1 MLGVLLKE
9 LAPKIELEAAAVVLV
24 GKDDEVV

>member
-9 LAPKIELEAAAVVLV
+9 LAPKIELEAADVVLV
-24 GKDDEVV
+24 GKVNDVA